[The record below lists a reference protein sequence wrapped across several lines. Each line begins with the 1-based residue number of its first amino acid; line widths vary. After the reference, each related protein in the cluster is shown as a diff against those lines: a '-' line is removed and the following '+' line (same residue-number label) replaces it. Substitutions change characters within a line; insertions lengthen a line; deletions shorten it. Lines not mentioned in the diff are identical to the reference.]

1 MGSDTIWMST
11 RWLPLSLFTNLLVL
25 LETAWAY
32 IRGHKYG
39 LQWVEDIW
47 TAYASKFNR
56 SRSNGVSICFDP
68 LGAPSSRVGS
78 VTIVTLRRY
87 GAFSVSA
94 LIGLVT
100 LTFDLSISKWGHG
113 SPCHGLPSCRF
124 SAYMPFRSRLI
135 GSGTGQTDGQT
146 DDGHQ
151 RLVPPPYGDG
161 G

>member
-1 MGSDTIWMST
+1 MST
-11 RWLPLSLFTNLLVL
+11 QWLPLSLFTNLLVL

-32 IRGHKYG
+32 IRGT
-39 LQWVEDIW
+39 QWVEDTW

-56 SRSNGVSICFDP
+56 SRSNGVSIYFDP
-68 LGAPSSRVGS
+68 LGAPSSTVGS
-78 VTIVTLRRY
+78 VIEDTLRRY

-135 GSGTGQTDGQT
+135 GSGIGQT

-161 G
+161 DKSLCAYT